1 MQRPLPLCCSFGI
14 VARVRKVMRKSAYG
28 TRIDALQEHSSAGGG
43 AARCQRPPVR
53 GAGLTNLYCVCV
65 LRSRQLGVGEG
76 TGGPRRGGGESS
88 NDTFA
93 RRSEARGNNELCT

>member
-1 MQRPLPLCCSFGI
+1 
-14 VARVRKVMRKSAYG
+14 MRKSACG
-28 TRIDALQEHSSAGGG
+28 TRIDALQEHSAAGGGG

-76 TGGPRRGGGESS
+76 TGGGPGGGGESS

>member
-1 MQRPLPLCCSFGI
+1 MRYKNILLLAVA
-14 VARVRKVMRKSAYG
+14 VAR
-28 TRIDALQEHSSAGGG
+28 G

-76 TGGPRRGGGESS
+76 TGGGPAGGGVK
-88 NDTFA
+88 
-93 RRSEARGNNELCT
+93 